1 MHVRLRLERER
12 VRGSLISPLLPLLS
26 SPLTSSAQAAV
37 VRKPIVANDLI
48 HAVRDAVMP
57 NLIRAVLSNLR

>member
-1 MHVRLRLERER
+1 MPVAQELTALGVPFVFLSTDADRH
-12 VRGSLISPLLPLLS
+12 LIESGF
-26 SPLTSSAQAAV
+26 AEAAV